1 LPGGAIGNTIP
12 AMENGVSLADRA
24 VERTLAG
31 RQSAYAEEV
40 RRLIDAG
47 IAVMQ
52 RAGGE
57 SPRVSDIVD
66 EAGLSNQAF
75 YRHFRGKDELLAAI
89 LDDGLRTLMEY
100 LGHQMAK
107 ERRPDAQI
115 RRWIEGIMAQATDA
129 KAAEATR
136 AVTMNSN
143 RLNEE
148 FAAETRR
155 SQELMRSLLVQ
166 PLTAMGS
173 PDVERD
179 AQAIYQLVLASMHD
193 HLWRRQ
199 RPSRADVAHLV
210 GFCLAGVEK
219 D

>member
-1 LPGGAIGNTIP
+1 
-12 AMENGVSLADRA
+12 MENGVSLADRT

-31 RQSAYAEEV
+31 RQNAYADEV

-52 RAGGE
+52 RAGGD
-57 SPRVSDIVD
+57 SPRVSDIVE

-75 YRHFRGKDELLAAI
+75 YRHFRSKDELLAAI

-107 ERRPDAQI
+107 ERVPEARVK
-115 RRWIEGIMAQATDA
+115 RWVEGIMAQATDP

-143 RLNEE
+143 RLAEE
-148 FAAETRR
+148 FAGETRR
-155 SQELMRSLLVQ
+155 SQAMLRGLLIE
-166 PLTAMGS
+166 PLTDAGS
-173 PDVERD
+173 ADPQRD
-179 AQAIYQLVLASMHD
+179 AHAIYQLVLATMHD
-193 HLWRRQ
+193 HLWQRQ
-199 RPSRADVAHLV
+199 RPTRADVAHLV
-210 GFCLAGVEK
+210 AFCLAGITK